1 VPALLRSPVTAVT
14 MGALCIASSA
24 IFMQLAGSSA
34 VADALFRCLFA
45 LPVLA
50 FLARREQRRG
60 APAMASR
67 ARWTAR
73 GAGVLLAVDLVVW
86 AHSIAAV
93 GAGLATVLGNL
104 QVVILAGLAWVLL
117 GERPRRAL
125 VLALPLLLGGV
136 VLVAGLVGHRSI
148 GHSPLAGVAY
158 GAAASLLYSGYILVL
173 RQAMPPGRRPE
184 AATGG
189 GPGLPAGQPGPPAR
203 GAVAQPLSQAT
214 LGATA
219 TSAVL
224 ALALPGFRIG
234 PLWPAL
240 GWLALLALTSQVLGW
255 MLISASLPRLPA
267 GLLGALLLVQPVGA
281 VALGAAVLGQY
292 PSLTQLAGVLVVV
305 AGVLVATSGPRGVPR
320 PTAPRGPV
328 VLGSPMKAHARPGRV
343 GSGEP
348 VSALVD

>member
-1 VPALLRSPVTAVT
+1 VPGLLRSPVTAVT
-14 MGALCIASSA
+14 AGALCIASSA
-24 IFMQLAGSSA
+24 IVMQLAGSSA
-34 VADALFRCLFA
+34 VAAALFRCLFA
-45 LPVLA
+45 LPVLGV
-50 FLARREQRRG
+50 LAWREQRRG
-60 APAMASR
+60 ATAMAVR

-86 AHSIAAV
+86 SHSIAAV

-104 QVVILAGLAWVLL
+104 QVVILAGLAWILL
-117 GERPRRAL
+117 GERPRRSL

-158 GAAASLLYSGYILVL
+158 GAAASFLYSGYILVL
-173 RQAMPPGRRPE
+173 RQAMPPGRGPE
-184 AATGG
+184 A
-189 GPGLPAGQPGPPAR
+189 GPPEDDPGPTACEPGRRAR
-203 GAVAQPLSQAT
+203 AAVAQPLYQAT

-292 PSLTQLAGVLVVV
+292 PSLTQLGGVLIVV
-305 AGVLVATSGPRGVPR
+305 AGVLVAIAGPRGVPR
-320 PTAPRGPV
+320 ATVPHRPRRAVPV
-328 VLGSPMKAHARPGRV
+328 GIR
-343 GSGEP
+343 SGEP
-348 VSALVD
+348 LSALVD

>member
-1 VPALLRSPVTAVT
+1 MPALLRSPVTAVT
-14 MGALCIASSA
+14 MGALCIAGSA

-173 RQAMPPGRRPE
+173 RQAMPRRSDAEPTE
-184 AATGG
+184 GE
-189 GPGLPAGQPGPPAR
+189 PGPPAR
-203 GAVAQPLSQAT
+203 KPARRAGAAVAQPLYQAT

-234 PLWPAL
+234 PPWPAL

-320 PTAPRGPV
+320 AAPPRPRGAGPV
-328 VLGSPMKAHARPGRV
+328 AVR
-343 GSGEP
+343 SGEP
-348 VSALVD
+348 LPALVD

>member
-1 VPALLRSPVTAVT
+1 VLRSPVTAVT
-14 MGALCIASSA
+14 AGALCIASSA
-24 IFMQLAGSSA
+24 IVMQLAGSSA
-34 VADALFRCLFA
+34 VAAALFRCLFA
-45 LPVLA
+45 LPVLG
-50 FLARREQRRG
+50 FLAWREQRRG
-60 APAMASR
+60 APAMGSR

-86 AHSIAAV
+86 SHSIAAV

-104 QVVILAGLAWVLL
+104 QVVILAGLAWFVL
-117 GERPRRAL
+117 GERPRRSL

-158 GAAASLLYSGYILVL
+158 GATASLLYSGYILVL
-173 RQAMPPGRRPE
+173 RQAMPRGERPE
-184 AATGG
+184 A
-189 GPGLPAGQPGPPAR
+189 GPTEEAGLTEEAGPPAAEPGPR
-203 GAVAQPLSQAT
+203 SRAAVAQPLYQAT
-214 LGATA
+214 IGATA

-281 VALGAAVLGQY
+281 VALGAVVLGQY
-292 PSLTQLAGVLVVV
+292 PSLTQLCGVLIVV
-305 AGVLVATSGPRGVPR
+305 AGVLVATAGPRQVLRPVVPR
-320 PTAPRGPV
+320 RARARA
-328 VLGSPMKAHARPGRV
+328 VLSPA
-343 GSGEP
+343 E
-348 VSALVD
+348 

>member
-1 VPALLRSPVTAVT
+1 VTA
-14 MGALCIASSA
+14 GALCIASSA
-24 IFMQLAGSSA
+24 IVMQLAGSSA
-34 VADALFRCLFA
+34 VAAALFRCLFA
-45 LPVLA
+45 LPVLGL
-50 FLARREQRRG
+50 LARREQRRG

-73 GAGVLLAVDLVVW
+73 GAGVLLAVDLVIW
-86 AHSIAAV
+86 SHSIAAV

-104 QVVILAGLAWVLL
+104 QVVILAGLAWFVL
-117 GERPRRAL
+117 GERPRRSL

-158 GAAASLLYSGYILVL
+158 GAAASFLYSGYILVL
-173 RQAMPPGRRPE
+173 RQAMPRGRRPE
-184 AATGG
+184 PGPTEGE
-189 GPGLPAGQPGPPAR
+189 PGLPAGEPGTRAR
-203 GAVAQPLSQAT
+203 AAVAQPLYQAT

-219 TSAVL
+219 TSVVL

-281 VALGAAVLGQY
+281 VALGAVVLGQY
-292 PSLTQLAGVLVVV
+292 PSLTQLGGVVIVV
-305 AGVLVATSGPRGVPR
+305 AGVLVAIAGPRGVPR
-320 PTAPRGPV
+320 PLVPRRPRRAGPV
-328 VLGSPMKAHARPGRV
+328 GIRR
-343 GSGEP
+343 GEP
-348 VSALVD
+348 LSALVD

>member
-14 MGALCIASSA
+14 AGALCIASSA
-24 IFMQLAGSSA
+24 IVMQLAGSSA
-34 VADALFRCLFA
+34 VAAALFRCLFA
-45 LPVLA
+45 LPVLWV
-50 FLARREQRRG
+50 LARREQRRG
-60 APAMASR
+60 APAMATQ

-86 AHSIAAV
+86 SHSIAAV

-104 QVVILAGLAWVLL
+104 QVVILAGLAWILL
-117 GERPRRAL
+117 DERPRRSL

-136 VLVAGLVGHRSI
+136 VLVAGLVGHRSV

-158 GAAASLLYSGYILVL
+158 GAGASLLYSGYILVL
-173 RQAMPPGRRPE
+173 RQAMPQGRRPD
-184 AATGG
+184 AG
-189 GPGLPAGQPGPPAR
+189 PAGAEAGSPTSEPGPPAR
-203 GAVAQPLSQAT
+203 AAVAQPLYQAT

-219 TSAVL
+219 TSAML

-281 VALGAAVLGQY
+281 VALGALVLGQY
-292 PSLTQLAGVLVVV
+292 PSLTQLCGVLIVV

-320 PTAPRGPV
+320 PTEPRRARARAMLGP
-328 VLGSPMKAHARPGRV
+328 A
-343 GSGEP
+343 E
-348 VSALVD
+348 

>member
-1 VPALLRSPVTAVT
+1 VPALLKSPVTAVT
-14 MGALCIASSA
+14 AGALCIASSA
-24 IFMQLAGSSA
+24 IVMQLAGSSA

-45 LPVLA
+45 LPVLGV
-50 FLARREQRRG
+50 LARREQRRG
-60 APAMASR
+60 APVLVSR

-86 AHSIAAV
+86 GHSIAAV
-93 GAGLATVLGNL
+93 GAGLATVLANL
-104 QVVILAGLAWVLL
+104 QVVILAGLAWVLVR
-117 GERPRRAL
+117 ERRSL

-136 VLVAGLVGHRSI
+136 VLVAGLVGHRSL

-173 RQAMPPGRRPE
+173 RQAMPPARRPAAEPTEGE
-184 AATGG
+184 A
-189 GPGLPAGQPGPPAR
+189 GLPVGADVEPGPPTPAV
-203 GAVAQPLSQAT
+203 VAQPLYQAT

-224 ALALPGFRIG
+224 ALALPGFRVG

-267 GLLGALLLVQPVGA
+267 GLVGALLLVQPVGA
-281 VALGAAVLGQY
+281 VALGAVVLGQY
-292 PSLTQLAGVLVVV
+292 PSLTQLCGVLLVV
-305 AGVLVATSGPRGVPR
+305 AGVLVATSRPRGILR
-320 PTAPRGPV
+320 PTRPR
-328 VLGSPMKAHARPGRV
+328 HAGPGRIS
-343 GSGEP
+343 SGEP

>member
-1 VPALLRSPVTAVT
+1 MPTQLRSPVTAVT
-14 MGALCIASSA
+14 AGALCIASSA
-24 IFMQLAGSSA
+24 IVMQLAGSSA
-34 VADALFRCLFA
+34 VAAALFRCLFA
-45 LPVLA
+45 LPVLG
-50 FLARREQRRG
+50 FLAWREQRRG
-60 APAMASR
+60 APAMGSR

-73 GAGVLLAVDLVVW
+73 AAGVLLAVDLVVW
-86 AHSIAAV
+86 SHSITAV

-104 QVVILAGLAWVLL
+104 QVVILAGLAWVIL
-117 GERPRRAL
+117 GERPRRSL

-136 VLVAGLVGHRSI
+136 VLVAGLIGHRSV

-158 GAAASLLYSGYILVL
+158 GAGASLLYSGYILVL
-173 RQAMPPGRRPE
+173 RQAMPPGRSPD
-184 AATGG
+184 A
-189 GPGLPAGQPGPPAR
+189 GPTEGEPGPPAR
-203 GAVAQPLSQAT
+203 AAVAQPLYQAT

-281 VALGAAVLGQY
+281 VALGAVVLGQY
-292 PSLTQLAGVLVVV
+292 PSLTQLSGVLIVV
-305 AGVLVATSGPRGVPR
+305 AGVLVATSGPRAVPR
-320 PTAPRGPV
+320 PTVPRARAMLGP
-328 VLGSPMKAHARPGRV
+328 A
-343 GSGEP
+343 E
-348 VSALVD
+348 